1 MYENINY
8 KHLHYFW
15 SVAHEGSIANASKKL
30 HITPQTISG
39 QISLLEERIGN
50 RLFEKVGRGLQLTD
64 TGHLVLRYADEI
76 FELGRELGDVLRGAP
91 SVGPSEFIVGAAS
104 ALPKTVVYKIIEPA
118 LHIDQDIALTSR
130 EGPIDAMLA
139 DLAIHKLDIVLS
151 DTPISPALNI
161 RAYNHLLGE
170 NSLTCFAEPK
180 LARKLKKNFPAS
192 LHKMPVLL
200 PTTQYS
206 VRHLIDAWMQS
217 KNITPLIC
225 GQFDDSALMKAFGQ
239 TGLGAFFMST
249 TIEQEICENFD
260 VRVVSRISEM
270 KQKFYAISAERK
282 IKHPAVAA
290 ICDSA
295 RTALFNE

>member
-15 SVAHEGSIANASKKL
+15 AVAHEGSIAKASEQL

-39 QISLLEERIGN
+39 QISLLEERIGSD
-50 RLFEKVGRGLQLTD
+50 LFNKLGRGLQLTE
-64 TGHLVLRYADEI
+64 TGHLVLKYADEI
-76 FELGRELGDVLRGAP
+76 FALGRELGDVLRGTP

-130 EGPIDAMLA
+130 EGPIESMLA
-139 DLAIHKLDIVLS
+139 DLAIHKLDLVLS
-151 DTPISPALNI
+151 DTPINPALNI
-161 RAYNHLLGE
+161 KAYNHFLGE
-170 NSLTCFAEPK
+170 NSLTCFATPA
-180 LARKLKKNFPAS
+180 LARKLKKNFPQS
-192 LHKMPVLL
+192 LNHTPMLL
-200 PTTQYS
+200 PTNQYA
-206 VRHLIDAWMQS
+206 VRHLIDSWMRD
-217 KNITPLIC
+217 NGITPLVC
-225 GQFDDSALMKAFGQ
+225 GQFDDSALMKSFGQ

-249 TIEQEICENFD
+249 TIEQEICENFN
-260 VRVVSRISEM
+260 VRVISRVKEM

-282 IKHPAVAA
+282 IKHPAVVA

-295 RTALFNE
+295 RSALFSD